1 MFSNPRVEGAF
12 IQENLT
18 RIKGLSKV
26 ALAEM
31 ILFSVVYI
39 GFSITQFN
47 TTDKDNEVWNS
58 IIAASISLI
67 LFLVYYCLA
76 WYRYNSLFAYFSFF
90 LSGVIAISAAEKG
103 GHDI

>member
-1 MFSNPRVEGAF
+1 MKFSNPRVEGAF

-31 ILFSVVYI
+31 VLFTSVYI
-39 GFSITQFN
+39 GFSIAQYN
-47 TTDKDNEVWNS
+47 TTAKENEIWNS

-67 LFLVYYCLA
+67 LFVVYYCLA
-76 WYRYNSLFAYFSFF
+76 
-90 LSGVIAISAAEKG
+90 
-103 GHDI
+103 